1 MHEKKKRIIEESL
14 KLFSTK
20 GFHATSIQEIAKK
33 SEVSKGAFYLYFE
46 SKDELLLAIF
56 DYYTTMVMGKLEYL
70 QELDIEP
77 VERFEKQIEILL
89 QIFRDHKE
97 YLMIHI
103 RDNVQLGDE
112 MNDLIVKLNKQGYEW
127 ISMNLTSM
135 YGEKIEP
142 YLVDASIQSDGI
154 LQGYFKW
161 MVLHDLDFDAE
172 DLAIFI
178 VKRINGAV
186 MSMINEQSPPIFNPS
201 QLKFPATFCE
211 TKENN
216 KATTSE
222 LLNKINRKL
231 KEKELNKEEDK
242 QIKDALKV
250 LEEESNK
257 DNPTEIIVNSMLTHL
272 EAVGD
277 IQSETK
283 KLRNNLLNRKQNGE
297 GTK

>member
-70 QELDIEP
+70 QELDIDP

-127 ISMNLTSM
+127 ISMNLTAM

-142 YLVDASIQSDGI
+142 YLVDASIQSDGL

-178 VKRINGAV
+178 VKRINGAI
-186 MSMINEQSPPIFNPS
+186 MSMINEQSSPIFNPS
-201 QLKFPATFCE
+201 QLKFPANFCE
-211 TKENN
+211 TKEN
-216 KATTSE
+216 KYATTSE
-222 LLNKINRKL
+222 LLNKINTKL
-231 KEKELNKEEDK
+231 QEKELNKEEHK
-242 QIKDALKV
+242 QIKEALKV
-250 LEEESNK
+250 LEEESKK
-257 DNPTEIIVNSMLTHL
+257 DNPTEIIVNSMLTHI
-272 EAVGD
+272 EAVVD
-277 IQSETK
+277 IKNETK